1 MRSDRVDETRGI
13 ACLLVLTFHAIGSEP
28 GLTRSSWAYFTESLH
43 FVRMPIFIAITGYLY
58 GRSRGHRPLTAALWW
73 KRMSRL
79 WPPFLLVTGVVGV
92 MDMAAGQRFNPV
104 HAIAYGSWH
113 LWYIQALAVILASMA
128 FIETFVS
135 PTSAKLWVA
144 SAVAALIAASGILAP
159 IDILSIERA
168 ACLLPHFLA
177 GAALGSTRSEV
188 PKPLKITIYAL
199 GFLSLF
205 LTQLSLAGLGRQ
217 WESGSLVATCLGL
230 AGFML
235 VGTMAPESR
244 PLRAIGVFSL
254 PIFLWHLPFYA
265 IVSFVLLHRIGAEP
279 HWAVLT
285 RIAVGLAG
293 PMLLA
298 YTVETKAPWATTL
311 VGARDRRRVLADQ
324 EREEV
329 RTSNVGRLHEASA

>member
-13 ACLLVLTFHAIGSEP
+13 ACLLVLTFHAIGSET
-28 GLTRSSWAYFTESLH
+28 GLSGSSWAYFTESLH

-79 WPPFLLVTGVVGV
+79 LPPFFLVTGVVGLI
-92 MDMAAGQRFNPV
+92 DISGGHHFNPL

-113 LWYIQALAVILASMA
+113 LWYIQALGVILASVA
-128 FIETFVS
+128 VIETFVS
-135 PTSAKLWVA
+135 PTSGKLWVA
-144 SAVAALIAASGILAP
+144 AAVAALVAASGVLAP
-159 IDILSIERA
+159 FNILSIAPA

-177 GAALGSTRSEV
+177 GAALGSTKSEI

-205 LTQLSLAGLGRQ
+205 LTQLSLAGIGPH

-230 AGFML
+230 AGFL
-235 VGTMAPESR
+235 LLGTMAPESKA
-244 PLRAIGVFSL
+244 LRTIGVFSL

-265 IVSFVLLHRIGAEP
+265 VAGFALLHRIGVEP
-279 HWAVLT
+279 HWAALT

-293 PMLLA
+293 PMAMA
-298 YTVETKAPWATTL
+298 YIVETKMPWASIL
-311 VGARDRRRVLADQ
+311 VGARNRNRVFADRK
-324 EREEV
+324 REDA
-329 RTSNVGRLHEASA
+329 RALPMGRLHEASA

>member
-28 GLTRSSWAYFTESLH
+28 GLNGSSWAYFTESLH

-73 KRMSRL
+73 KRVSRL
-79 WPPFLLVTGVVGV
+79 LPPFLLVTAVVGLI
-92 MDMAAGQRFNPV
+92 DISAGHRFNPL
-104 HAIAYGSWH
+104 HAMAYGSWH

-128 FIETFVS
+128 VIETFVS
-135 PTSAKLWVA
+135 PTSGKLWVA
-144 SAVAALIAASGILAP
+144 SAMAALVAASGILGSFEV
-159 IDILSIERA
+159 LSIERA

-177 GAALGSTRSEV
+177 GAALGSTKSEV

-205 LTQLSLAGLGRQ
+205 LTQLSLAGIGRQ

-230 AGFML
+230 AGFL
-235 VGTMAPESR
+235 LLGTMAPQSKT
-244 PLRAIGVFSL
+244 LRTIGVFSL

-265 IVSFVLLHRIGAEP
+265 ITSFALLHRVGAEP
-279 HWAVLT
+279 HLAVLT

-293 PMLLA
+293 PMAMA
-298 YTVETKAPWATTL
+298 YIVEKKVPWASIL
-311 VGARDRRRVLADQ
+311 VGARDRRRVIADR
-324 EREEV
+324 EREEA
-329 RTSNVGRLHEASA
+329 RTLPIGRLHEASA